1 MSAQRST
8 RSLYGLL
15 IRAIPYWLPIAVAIT
30 ALAGLVYLVAQQ
42 TYRQSAN
49 DPQIQLA
56 EDAVAQL
63 QAGAQPQ
70 TLVGSNKV
78 DLARS
83 LAPFL
88 IIYDDT
94 GSPIASS
101 VQLNGQTPSPPSGV
115 FTDARN
121 SGEDR
126 ISWQPQEGVRSATI
140 MTRFGGTHPGF
151 VLSGRSLRETEK
163 RVDQLAPLVGL
174 GWLATLAGSLL
185 ISILALAFVPRGL
198 ANSGLAGA
206 NSPA

>member
-1 MSAQRST
+1 MSAQRSS
-8 RSLYGLL
+8 RSLYSLF
-15 IRAIPYWLPIAVAIT
+15 IRAIPYWLPIAAAIT
-30 ALAGLVYLVAQQ
+30 ALSGLIYVVAQQ

-56 EDAVAQL
+56 EDAASQL
-63 QAGAQPQ
+63 EAGAQPQ
-70 TLVGSNKV
+70 TLVGPNKV
-78 DLARS
+78 DMARS

-94 GSPIASS
+94 GSPLASS
-101 VQLNGQTPSPPSGV
+101 VQLNGQTPPLPSGV

-140 MTRFGGTHPGF
+140 ITHFAGPHPGF
-151 VLSGRSLRETEK
+151 ALSGRSLRETEK

-185 ISILALAFVPRGL
+185 ISIFALAFL
-198 ANSGLAGA
+198 
-206 NSPA
+206 PARPN

>member
-8 RSLYGLL
+8 RSLYGLF
-15 IRAIPYWLPIAVAIT
+15 IRAIPYWLPIAAAIT
-30 ALAGLVYLVAQQ
+30 ALSGLIYVVAQQ

-56 EDAVAQL
+56 EDAAAQL
-63 QAGAQPQ
+63 EAGAQPQ
-70 TLVGSNKV
+70 TLVSSNKV
-78 DLARS
+78 DMARS

-94 GSPIASS
+94 GTPLASS
-101 VQLNGQTPSPPSGV
+101 VQLNGQTPYLPSGV

-126 ISWQPQEGVRSATI
+126 LTWQPQEGVRSATI
-140 MTRFGGTHPGF
+140 ITHFAGPHPGF
-151 VLSGRSLRETEK
+151 ALSGRSLTEAEK
-163 RVDQLAPLVGL
+163 RVDLLAPLVGL

-185 ISILALAFVPRGL
+185 ISILALAFLPPQP
-198 ANSGLAGA
+198 N
-206 NSPA
+206 

>member
-8 RSLYGLL
+8 RSLYGLV
-15 IRAIPYWLPIAVAIT
+15 IRAIPYWLPIAAAIT
-30 ALAGLVYLVAQQ
+30 ALSGLVYVVAQQ

-56 EDAVAQL
+56 EDAAAQL
-63 QAGAQPQ
+63 EAGAQPQ
-70 TLVGSNKV
+70 TLLGSDKV
-78 DLARS
+78 DMARS

-94 GSPIASS
+94 GTTVASS
-101 VQLNGQTPSPPSGV
+101 VQLNGQTPPLPPGV
-115 FTDARN
+115 FTDTRK

-126 ISWQPQEGVRSATI
+126 ITWQPQEGVRSATI
-140 MTRFGGTHPGF
+140 MTHFAGPRPGF

-163 RVDQLAPLVGL
+163 RVDLLAPLVGL

-185 ISILALAFVPRGL
+185 ISILAFAFLPTPPQ
-198 ANSGLAGA
+198 A
-206 NSPA
+206 